1 MSSSI
6 EKIFNQYQTKF
17 PMFTREAVI
26 NEMVKDGVFD
36 RLIKSGEIKKSD
48 LENIKKGKSL
58 FLVDNSI
65 SQIGKSLEL
74 DATAIFGG
82 KFSTQKPEQKKNKI
96 ETKQHQATS
105 LVDVNARGEIFTSQF
120 YIEGIRKKFDEK
132 KYKITKVI
140 DKDYPNCS
148 TITVTDRKTNKK
160 IREYSIYDSSSSWST
175 KNVDINISDY
185 DKDGKTVKEFVM
197 VSEYGSNCYIGKVSK
212 DISDKEAI
220 DIFYEKNGNIEKTY
234 EWSEKIQNGK
244 KVMDI
249 DKVTL
254 YSNGKPYKVLEG
266 NYDKTISNY
275 TVDELAN
282 LLENKNSLNIEE
294 QMHLSSLID
303 TITQKNVFEMVFDYQ
318 TKTGR
323 DLLDDIQK
331 IADNDKSKF
340 GESFYVQSSAG
351 KMIKHIRECMAYEG
365 GLSNDSWLNDH
376 SEEYITN
383 RLIKDLE
390 HGRTDLFKEDLKL
403 VGINLDEEEKEDIIE
418 LFGNIMVDKVLKKFQ
433 HKADSL
439 YKGSIEDKG
448 LTKGILYTIA
458 KSDSI
463 KPKEKADIILDT
475 MTQLGYI
482 RDDDIRKEIADFTK
496 SNEFMNLMTR
506 YCTEGK
512 YSKDILADMQL
523 NRNNPDKI
531 LVDFKRLKSRNE
543 EKKENAKV
551 SRPNG
556 KIDID
561 FKQGNTGDCWLL
573 AGVIS
578 LCKKENG
585 KAKLES
591 LIKVDEKTGDVT
603 VTLKGAKKTYKISYD
618 EIKNSN
624 HLSGGDG
631 DMRALE
637 LAFDKYI
644 RELAYDKKVMAN
656 QVDIQGNTTY
666 YLYQVLFGD
675 GKDFGKYKP
684 EMNKEFNN
692 PNKSFCIGASMF
704 DAPYNETIDAMTDSK
719 GKKVNFVTG
728 HAYAVVK
735 TDSKYVYL
743 VNPWDSKETLKIEHE
758 RLEKLRVNVGEC
770 IY

>member
-1 MSSSI
+1 MTNSI
-6 EKIFNQYQTKF
+6 EKILNQYQAKF
-17 PMFTREAVI
+17 PMYTREAVI

-36 RLIKSGEIKKSD
+36 KMLKQGEIKQAD
-48 LENIKKGKSL
+48 IELLKKGGSL
-58 FLVDNSI
+58 FLSGNIARAD
-65 SQIGKSLEL
+65 LEF
-74 DATAIFGG
+74 DMSTTEIFGG
-82 KFSTQKPEQKKNKI
+82 YFSKTNKPSSEKPTIQPHKF
-96 ETKQHQATS
+96 TS
-105 LVDVNARGEIFTSQF
+105 LVDVNAKGEIFTSQF
-120 YIEGIRKKFDEK
+120 TLEGIRKNFDEK
-132 KYKITKVI
+132 IYKITKKV
-140 DKDYPNCS
+140 DKEYPQSS

-212 DISDKEAI
+212 NISDKEAI
-220 DIFYEKNGNIEKTY
+220 DIFYEKDGKIKKTY
-234 EWSEKIQNGK
+234 EYSEQIQNGK

-266 NYDKTISNY
+266 DYDKTISNY

-282 LLENKNSLNIEE
+282 ILENKTSLNFEE
-294 QMHLSSLID
+294 QMRLSSLID
-303 TITQKNVFEMVFDYQ
+303 TITKSNVFEMVFDYQ

-403 VGINLDEEEKEDIIE
+403 AGINLDEEEKEDIIE

-482 RDDDIRKEIADFTK
+482 GDDDIRKEIADFTK

-531 LVDFKRLKSRNE
+531 LVDFKRLKARNAE
-543 EKKENAKV
+543 RKKDTVV
-551 SRPNG
+551 SKPNG

-578 LCKKENG
+578 LCKKANG
-585 KAKLES
+585 KTKLES

-603 VTLKGAKKTYKISYD
+603 VTLKGANKTYKISYE
-618 EIKNSN
+618 EIKSSN

-675 GKDFGKYKP
+675 GKDLGKYKP
-684 EMNKEFNN
+684 EMNKDFNS
-692 PNKSFCIGASMF
+692 PNKSFCIGAGMF
-704 DAPYNETIDAMTDSK
+704 NAPYNETIDAMLNSK
-719 GKKVNFVTG
+719 GEKVDFVTG

-735 TDSKYVYL
+735 SDSKYIYL
-743 VNPWDSKETLKIEHE
+743 VNPWDSKETLRIEHE
-758 RLEKLRVNVGEC
+758 KLEKLRVDVGEC
-770 IY
+770 NY

>member
-1 MSSSI
+1 MTNSI
-6 EKIFNQYQTKF
+6 EKIFRQYQAKF
-17 PMFTREAVI
+17 PMYTREAVI
-26 NEMVKDGVFD
+26 NEMVKDGVFEKM
-36 RLIKSGEIKKSD
+36 LKQGEIKQAD
-48 LENIKKGKSL
+48 IELLKKGGSL
-58 FLVDNSI
+58 FLSGNI
-65 SQIGKSLEL
+65 ARANLEF
-74 DATAIFGG
+74 DMNPTEIFGG
-82 KFSTQKPEQKKNKI
+82 HFSKTDKSSSEKPIIQPHKF
-96 ETKQHQATS
+96 TS
-105 LVDVNARGEIFTSQF
+105 LVDVNAKGEIFTSQF
-120 YIEGIRKKFDEK
+120 TYEGIRKKFDEK
-132 KYKITKVI
+132 KYKVTKVI
-140 DKDYPNCS
+140 DKEYPNFS
-148 TITVTDRKTNKK
+148 TITVTDRKKNKK
-160 IREYSIYDSSSSWST
+160 VCRYEIYDSSKSWST
-175 KNVDINISDY
+175 KNIDINISNY
-185 DKDGKTVKEFVM
+185 DIDGKKVNEFVM
-197 VSEYGSNCYIGKVSK
+197 VSEYGSDCYIGKVSK

-220 DIFYEKNGNIEKTY
+220 DIFYERNGNIRKTY
-234 EWSEKIQNGK
+234 EYSEQIQNGK
-244 KVMDI
+244 KVMDM
-249 DKVTL
+249 DKITL

-266 NYDKTISNY
+266 DYKKTISNY

-282 LLENKNSLNIEE
+282 ILENKKSLNYEE
-294 QMHLSSLID
+294 QMQLSSLIN
-303 TITQKNVFEMVFDYQ
+303 TITKKNVFEMVFDYQ

-331 IADNDKSKF
+331 IADNDKSRF

-351 KMIKHIRECMAYEG
+351 KMIKHIRECMTYEG

-376 SEEYITN
+376 SEEYVTN

-403 VGINLDEEEKEDIIE
+403 AGINLDKEEKADIIE
-418 LFGNIMVDKVLKKFQ
+418 IFGNLMVDKVIKKFQ

-439 YKGSIEDKG
+439 YKDSTEDKN

-482 RDDDIRKEIADFTK
+482 HDDDIRKEIADFAK

-512 YSKDILADMQL
+512 YSKDILADMEL
-523 NRNNPDKI
+523 NKNNPDKI
-531 LVDFKRLKSRNE
+531 LVDFKRLKARNTE
-543 EKKENAKV
+543 RKENTAV
-551 SRPNG
+551 SKPNG

-578 LCKKENG
+578 LCKKANG

-591 LIKVDEKTGDVT
+591 LIKVNEKTGDVT
-603 VTLKGAKKTYKISYD
+603 VTLKGVNKKYTISYD

-666 YLYQVLFGD
+666 YLYQILFGD

-684 EMNKEFNN
+684 EMNKDFND
-692 PNKSFCIGASMF
+692 PNKSFCIGAGMF
-704 DAPYNETIDAMTDSK
+704 DASPAETVDAMLDSK
-719 GKKVNFVTG
+719 GKRINFVTG